1 MPDPLPAPHPEW
13 EMLLRQ
19 RDALHSQ
26 IAGILTDLHDI
37 DDSRPVVLGRY
48 SAAFGDRLAKLHA
61 LEIEA
66 ARLKRE
72 IELVQA
78 SLNHGG
84 EIDYGTIQAA
94 LDAEFAEW
102 QAKLEVE
109 AQKLAAQRDILNH
122 ILDPVSHKAM
132 RDLFRKLA
140 RRLHPDLHPEQSP
153 SQAELW
159 HRVAAAYESQ
169 DLGDLEALEIL
180 TRDNAEV
187 LTPDSLTA
195 LRESIEPLRAKLDQ
209 LLHKAAEIR
218 KQWPFDQLVI
228 LDDAIAIIA
237 KQKELDERIA
247 TAEALRDERKHWLNL
262 LLDH

>member
-1 MPDPLPAPHPEW
+1 MPLPAPHPEW
-13 EMLLRQ
+13 EMLVKQ

-26 IAGILTDLHDI
+26 IAGILTDLHEI
-37 DDSRPVVLGRY
+37 DDSRHVVLGRY

-61 LEIEA
+61 LDIEA

-78 SLNHGG
+78 SLNRGG

-94 LDAEFAEW
+94 LEMEFAEW

-122 ILDPVSHKAM
+122 LLDPAQDKAM

-140 RRLHPDLHPEQSP
+140 RRLHPDLHPEQSS

-159 HRVAAAYESQ
+159 HRVIAAYDMR
-169 DLGDLEALEIL
+169 DLDDLEALEIL
-180 TRDNAEV
+180 TRDAAEV
-187 LTPDSLTA
+187 LTPDSLTT
-195 LRESIEPLRAKLDQ
+195 LRESIEPLRAKLDK
-209 LLHKAAEIR
+209 LLHKVAEIR
-218 KQWPFDQLVI
+218 KQWPFDQLVV

-237 KQKELDERIA
+237 KQAELDERIA